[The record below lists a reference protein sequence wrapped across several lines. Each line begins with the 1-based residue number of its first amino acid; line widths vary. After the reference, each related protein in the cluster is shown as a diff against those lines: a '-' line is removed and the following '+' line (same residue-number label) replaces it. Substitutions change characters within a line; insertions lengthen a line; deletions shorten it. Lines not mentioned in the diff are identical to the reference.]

1 MWLGSRSGK
10 GRPHASWKLG
20 GGARSFAVTATL
32 FLSAACSGTAT
43 ERLAGTSTPTPS
55 AAASG
60 ATTLEGHIVGDS
72 DRPGYTVEIP
82 DGWSTEDGGFIV
94 KEEPDALGLSV
105 WDVGDVPRHPCRW
118 QGTETEPGQTVDDLA
133 EVLTSQRLRDATA
146 PSEVTLAGHEG
157 LYLEWSVPDDWIV
170 TGDSAFQGCDD
181 AGDFVSWWG
190 RTQASGTNR
199 SPARSTVCGSFT
211 SRDRHCSSMRRTH
224 STRPPPT
231 ARSWST
237 SWPRCGSSRSSA
249 SRARQG
255 VEDLG
260 GEPEGPGLV
269 NTRSRSRPNWPV
281 PDGTPETPQM
291 RSEVQRRWSA
301 HCVSLP

>member
-1 MWLGSRSGK
+1 MDRPGSVAGITSRK

-72 DRPGYTVEIP
+72 DHPGYTVEVP

-94 KEEPDALGLSV
+94 KEGPDALGLSV
-105 WDVGDVPRHPCRW
+105 WDVGEVPRHPCRW
-118 QGTETEPGQTVDDLA
+118 QGTETEPGPTVDDLV

-146 PSEVTLAGHEG
+146 PSEVMLAGHEG

-190 RTQASGTNR
+190 KDAGQRYQQVAGQVDRLWILDVEGQTLLVDATYSPDTSAADREELEHVVASLR
-199 SPARSTVCGSFT
+199 FI
-211 SRDRHCSSMRRTH
+211 
-224 STRPPPT
+224 
-231 ARSWST
+231 
-237 SWPRCGSSRSSA
+237 
-249 SRARQG
+249 
-255 VEDLG
+255 E
-260 GEPEGPGLV
+260 E
-269 NTRSRSRPNWPV
+269 
-281 PDGTPETPQM
+281 
-291 RSEVQRRWSA
+291 
-301 HCVSLP
+301 